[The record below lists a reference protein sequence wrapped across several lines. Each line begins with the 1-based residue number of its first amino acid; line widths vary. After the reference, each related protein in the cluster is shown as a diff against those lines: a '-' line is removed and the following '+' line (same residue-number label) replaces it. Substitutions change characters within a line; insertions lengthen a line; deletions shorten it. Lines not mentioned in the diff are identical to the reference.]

1 MIKKYFVLVLF
12 FFLTIGQAQSPEKFT
27 YQSII
32 KNSSGYLLKNQDV
45 GLRISVL
52 RNSTNGIAVYSEEH
66 FPTSNSNGLVTLII
80 GEGLTGDN
88 FSEIN
93 WGDGEFFLKVEVDP
107 DGGVNYTMN
116 QTSQLL
122 SVPYALYAEN
132 AKLNLLGQDFITL
145 QDQTLTVNKV
155 DLADDIEGI
164 LPLVN
169 GGTGSSSSPM
179 IGVITAADEVAAR
192 SVLGLGTAAT
202 TASTDY
208 ATAAQ
213 GLLADSAQQPPV
225 EGAFVDGDKTKLDG
239 IEALADVTDTA
250 NVSAAG
256 ALMES
261 ELTNLAQVKAFDSS
275 EYATAAQGLL
285 ADSSLQDASVFATA
299 AQGLLADSA
308 QQPPIEGAFV
318 DGDKTKLDG
327 IEALADVTDTAN
339 VSAAGALMESEVTNL
354 AQVKAFDSSEYATA
368 LQGTKADSAQQ
379 PPVEGAFVDGD
390 KTKLD
395 GIEALADVT
404 DTANVSAAGALME
417 SEVTNLAQ
425 VKAFDSSAY
434 ATALQGL
441 LADSAQQPPI
451 EGAFVDGDKTK
462 LDGIEALADVTNTAN
477 VTAAGALMES
487 EVTNLA
493 QVKAFDSSAYAT
505 ALQGTKADS
514 AQQPPIEG
522 AFVDGD
528 KTKLDGIEALADV
541 TNTANVTAAGA
552 LMESE
557 VTNLAQVKAFDS
569 SAYATALQGTKADS
583 AQQPLIEGAFVDGD
597 KTKLDGIE
605 ALADVT
611 NTANVTAAGALMES
625 EVTNLAQVKAFDS
638 SAYATVAQGILADSA
653 LSASSVSAF
662 GATLIDDA
670 DSSEAKNTLG
680 LAAVASSGDYSDLTN
695 VPSTAGAA
703 IYNNAGS
710 PALDTGIT
718 SSEVNLLLGLGS
730 TDNVT
735 FNNVTANLMG
745 NVTGQADTVGSLTG
759 LTTDDLTEGSTNLY
773 YTDVRAD
780 ARITNALIDED
791 NMVSDSDT
799 KLPSQQSV
807 KAYVTSQVETKD
819 ALSELSGNTDDVAEG
834 STNLYYTDVRA
845 DARIT
850 NALIDEDNMVS
861 DSDTKLPS
869 QQSVKAYVTSQVE
882 TKDALSELSG
892 NTDDVAE
899 GSTNLYYTD
908 VRADAR
914 ITNALIDEDNMVSDS
929 DTKLPS
935 QQSVKAYVTSQVE
948 TKDALSELS
957 GNTDDVAEGST
968 NLYYTDVRADARITN
983 ALIDEDNM
991 VSDSDTKLPSQ
1002 QSVKAYVTS
1011 QVETKDALSELSGNT
1026 DDVAEGSTNLY
1037 YTDVRADARITNALI
1052 DEDNMVSDSD
1062 TKLPSQQS
1070 VKAYVTSQ
1078 VETKDALSELSG
1090 NTDDVAEGSTN
1101 LYYTDVRADARITNA
1116 LIDEDNMVSDS
1127 DTKLPSQQSVK
1138 AYVTSQVETK
1148 DALSELSGNTDD
1160 VAEGSTNLY
1169 YTDVRADARI
1179 TNALIDEDNM
1189 VSDSDTKLPSQQ
1201 SVKAYVT
1208 SQVETKDALSELSG
1222 NTDDVAEGSTNLYY
1236 TDVRADARI
1245 TNALIDE
1252 DNMVSDSDTKL
1263 PSQQSVKAYVT
1274 SQVETKDAL
1283 SELSGN
1289 TDDVAEGST
1298 NLYYTDVRADAR
1310 ITNALIDE
1318 DNMVSDSDTKL
1329 PSQQS
1334 VKAYVTSQVE
1344 TKDALSEL
1352 SGNTDDVAEGSTN
1365 LYYTDV
1371 RADARI
1377 TNALIDEDNMVSDS
1391 DTKLPSQQ
1399 SVKAYVDAA
1408 IPIGGIIMWSG
1419 TLVSIPSNWQLCD
1432 GSNSTPDLRDR
1443 FIVGA
1448 GNNYAV
1454 DASAGSNSNNV
1465 TTISVDNDA
1474 FSSTTTVVNGVN
1486 TDNRPPYYALAFI
1499 MRIQ

>member
-1 MIKKYFVLVLF
+1 M
-12 FFLTIGQAQSPEKFT
+12 
-27 YQSII
+27 
-32 KNSSGYLLKNQDV
+32 LL
-45 GLRISVL
+45 
-52 RNSTNGIAVYSEEH
+52 H
-66 FPTSNSNGLVTLII
+66 
-80 GEGLTGDN
+80 
-88 FSEIN
+88 
-93 WGDGEFFLKVEVDP
+93 
-107 DGGVNYTMN
+107 
-116 QTSQLL
+116 
-122 SVPYALYAEN
+122 
-132 AKLNLLGQDFITL
+132 
-145 QDQTLTVNKV
+145 
-155 DLADDIEGI
+155 
-164 LPLVN
+164 
-169 GGTGSSSSPM
+169 
-179 IGVITAADEVAAR
+179 
-192 SVLGLGTAAT
+192 
-202 TASTDY
+202 
-208 ATAAQ
+208 AQ
-213 GLLADSAQQPPV
+213 G
-225 EGAFVDGDKTKLDG
+225 
-239 IEALADVTDTA
+239 
-250 NVSAAG
+250 
-256 ALMES
+256 
-261 ELTNLAQVKAFDSS
+261 VK
-275 EYATAAQGLL
+275 
-285 ADSSLQDASVFATA
+285 
-299 AQGLLADSA
+299 
-308 QQPPIEGAFV
+308 
-318 DGDKTKLDG
+318 
-327 IEALADVTDTAN
+327 
-339 VSAAGALMESEVTNL
+339 
-354 AQVKAFDSSEYATA
+354 
-368 LQGTKADSAQQ
+368 
-379 PPVEGAFVDGD
+379 
-390 KTKLD
+390 
-395 GIEALADVT
+395 
-404 DTANVSAAGALME
+404 
-417 SEVTNLAQ
+417 
-425 VKAFDSSAY
+425 
-434 ATALQGL
+434 
-441 LADSAQQPPI
+441 ADSAQQPPI

-477 VTAAGALMES
+477 VSAAGALMES

-541 TNTANVTAAGA
+541 TNTANVSAAGA

-583 AQQPLIEGAFVDGD
+583 AQQPPIEGAFVDGD

-611 NTANVTAAGALMES
+611 NTANVSAAGALMES

-1399 SVKAYVDAA
+1399 SVKAYVTSQVETKDALSELSGNTDDVAEGSTNLYYTDVRADARITNALIDEDNMVSDSDTKLPSQQSVKAYVTSQVETKDALSELSGNTDDVAEGSTNLYYTDVRADARITNALIDEDNMVSDSDTKLPSQQSVKAYVTSQVETKDALSELSGNTDDVAEGSTNLYYTDVRADARITNALIDEDNMVSDSDTKLPSQQSVKAYVDAA

-1432 GSNSTPDLRDR
+1432 GSTDVSTGISTPDLRDR

-1454 DASAGSNSNNV
+1454 DASGGSNSSDPT
-1465 TTISVDNDA
+1465 TTIVDNEWDVPLIN
-1474 FSSTTTVVNGVN
+1474 SRS
-1486 TDNRPPYYALAFI
+1486 
-1499 MRIQ
+1499 

>member
-1 MIKKYFVLVLF
+1 M
-12 FFLTIGQAQSPEKFT
+12 
-27 YQSII
+27 
-32 KNSSGYLLKNQDV
+32 
-45 GLRISVL
+45 
-52 RNSTNGIAVYSEEH
+52 
-66 FPTSNSNGLVTLII
+66 
-80 GEGLTGDN
+80 
-88 FSEIN
+88 
-93 WGDGEFFLKVEVDP
+93 
-107 DGGVNYTMN
+107 
-116 QTSQLL
+116 
-122 SVPYALYAEN
+122 
-132 AKLNLLGQDFITL
+132 
-145 QDQTLTVNKV
+145 
-155 DLADDIEGI
+155 LA
-164 LPLVN
+164 
-169 GGTGSSSSPM
+169 
-179 IGVITAADEVAAR
+179 
-192 SVLGLGTAAT
+192 
-202 TASTDY
+202 
-208 ATAAQ
+208 
-213 GLLADSAQQPPV
+213 
-225 EGAFVDGDKTKLDG
+225 
-239 IEALADVTDTA
+239 
-250 NVSAAG
+250 
-256 ALMES
+256 
-261 ELTNLAQVKAFDSS
+261 
-275 EYATAAQGLL
+275 
-285 ADSSLQDASVFATA
+285 
-299 AQGLLADSA
+299 
-308 QQPPIEGAFV
+308 
-318 DGDKTKLDG
+318 
-327 IEALADVTDTAN
+327 
-339 VSAAGALMESEVTNL
+339 
-354 AQVKAFDSSEYATA
+354 
-368 LQGTKADSAQQ
+368 
-379 PPVEGAFVDGD
+379 
-390 KTKLD
+390 
-395 GIEALADVT
+395 
-404 DTANVSAAGALME
+404 
-417 SEVTNLAQ
+417 
-425 VKAFDSSAY
+425 
-434 ATALQGL
+434 
-441 LADSAQQPPI
+441 
-451 EGAFVDGDKTK
+451 
-462 LDGIEALADVTNTAN
+462 
-477 VTAAGALMES
+477 
-487 EVTNLA
+487 
-493 QVKAFDSSAYAT
+493 
-505 ALQGTKADS
+505 
-514 AQQPPIEG
+514 
-522 AFVDGD
+522 
-528 KTKLDGIEALADV
+528 
-541 TNTANVTAAGA
+541 
-552 LMESE
+552 
-557 VTNLAQVKAFDS
+557 
-569 SAYATALQGTKADS
+569 
-583 AQQPLIEGAFVDGD
+583 
-597 KTKLDGIE
+597 
-605 ALADVT
+605 
-611 NTANVTAAGALMES
+611 AAGALMES

-759 LTTDDLTEGSTNLY
+759 LT
-773 YTDVRAD
+773 
-780 ARITNALIDED
+780 
-791 NMVSDSDT
+791 
-799 KLPSQQSV
+799 
-807 KAYVTSQVETKD
+807 
-819 ALSELSGNTDDVAEG
+819 
-834 STNLYYTDVRA
+834 
-845 DARIT
+845 
-850 NALIDEDNMVS
+850 
-861 DSDTKLPS
+861 
-869 QQSVKAYVTSQVE
+869 
-882 TKDALSELSG
+882 
-892 NTDDVAE
+892 TDDVAE

>member
-1 MIKKYFVLVLF
+1 M
-12 FFLTIGQAQSPEKFT
+12 
-27 YQSII
+27 
-32 KNSSGYLLKNQDV
+32 
-45 GLRISVL
+45 
-52 RNSTNGIAVYSEEH
+52 
-66 FPTSNSNGLVTLII
+66 
-80 GEGLTGDN
+80 
-88 FSEIN
+88 
-93 WGDGEFFLKVEVDP
+93 
-107 DGGVNYTMN
+107 
-116 QTSQLL
+116 
-122 SVPYALYAEN
+122 
-132 AKLNLLGQDFITL
+132 
-145 QDQTLTVNKV
+145 
-155 DLADDIEGI
+155 
-164 LPLVN
+164 PLVN

-239 IEALADVTDTA
+239 IEALADVTDTANVSAAGALMESEVTNLAQVKAFDSSEYATALQGTKADSAQQPPVEGAFVDGDKTKLDGIEALADVTDTANVSAAGALMESEVTNLAQVKAFDSSEYATALQGTKADSAQQPPIEGAFVDGDKTKLDGIEALADVTDTANVSAAGALMESEVTNLAQVKAFDSSAYATALQGTKADSAQQPPVEGAFVDGDKTKLDGIEALADVTDTANVSAAGALMESEVTNLAQVKAFDSSAYATALQGTKADSAQQPPVEGAFVDGDKTKLDGIEALADLTDTA

-404 DTANVSAAGALME
+404 DTANVS
-417 SEVTNLAQ
+417 
-425 VKAFDSSAY
+425 
-434 ATALQGL
+434 
-441 LADSAQQPPI
+441 
-451 EGAFVDGDKTK
+451 
-462 LDGIEALADVTNTAN
+462 
-477 VTAAGALMES
+477 
-487 EVTNLA
+487 
-493 QVKAFDSSAYAT
+493 
-505 ALQGTKADS
+505 
-514 AQQPPIEG
+514 
-522 AFVDGD
+522 
-528 KTKLDGIEALADV
+528 
-541 TNTANVTAAGA
+541 
-552 LMESE
+552 
-557 VTNLAQVKAFDS
+557 
-569 SAYATALQGTKADS
+569 
-583 AQQPLIEGAFVDGD
+583 
-597 KTKLDGIE
+597 
-605 ALADVT
+605 
-611 NTANVTAAGALMES
+611 AAGALMES

-1474 FSSTTTVVNGVN
+1474 FSSTTIVVNGVN